1 MRRLRIVIWGMRRR
15 GIDQGE
21 QELGLLAEEGGL
33 VESVAVVVQ
42 EREVED

>member
-1 MRRLRIVIWGMRRR
+1 MRRR